1 MAFRG
6 PGESL
11 VPRVSVVMAVYNAAK
26 YLRESV
32 ESILAQTFRDLEL
45 IIVDDASTDASAE
58 ILDAFDDC
66 RIRIITHATNQGPA
80 VSRNDGIFAARGEF
94 VAIMDA
100 DDISAPS
107 RLEVQVGFLEKHS
120 DVGLVGCAV
129 YDNIDDQG
137 STLYTSYLPED
148 NDTIRQ
154 TLVEKWCFLHPSIMF
169 RREVCERVGGYRKE
183 FTLAE
188 DHDFILRVLDRYKVQ
203 NLRINLVRYRINP
216 TGLSVTGHAYIEAL
230 GEAAIRL
237 AQQRREGCAEDL
249 AAELKKAMHLKATR
263 KTLGFW
269 SRAARSWR
277 DSYYAANRYYGLGAR
292 ALCAGN
298 LEAARRCFARSLS
311 TNWLF
316 VKSWICLLLS
326 CFPVLVERA
335 RFVFT
340 ASLRCEEEQRN
351 YCTRSV
357 EASGTATRPSV

>member
-1 MAFRG
+1 M
-6 PGESL
+6 
-11 VPRVSVVMAVYNAAK
+11 PRVSVVMAVYNAGH

-32 ESILAQTFRDLEL
+32 ESILSQTLCDLEL
-45 IIVDDASTDASAE
+45 IIVNDGSTDRFE
-58 ILDAFDDC
+58 EVLDSFEDS
-66 RIRIITHATNQGPA
+66 RICVLSHAKTQGPA
-80 VSRNDGIFAARGEF
+80 ASRNDGISAARGEF

-107 RLEVQVGFLEKHS
+107 RLAVQVEFLESHS

-129 YDNIDDQG
+129 YDNIDDRG
-137 STLYTSYLPED
+137 STLYTSYLPEED
-148 NDTIRQ
+148 ETIRQ
-154 TLVEKWCFLHPSIMF
+154 ELVKKWCLLHSSIMF
-169 RREVCERVGGYRKE
+169 RREVAERVGGYRSE
-183 FTLAE
+183 FAPAE
-188 DHDFILRVLDRYKVQ
+188 DHDFILRVLEQYKTQ
-203 NLRINLVRYRINP
+203 NLPVKLVRYRINP

-230 GEAAIRL
+230 GEAAMRL
-237 AQQRREGCAEDL
+237 ARQRRQGYAEDL
-249 AAELKKAMHLKATR
+249 AAELKRLMHLKAIR
-263 KTLGFW
+263 ETLGFW
-269 SRAARSWR
+269 SRLAWSWR

-326 CFPVLVERA
+326 CFPVLVERVK
-335 RFVFT
+335 FVFT